1 LNNPWSSLL
10 FPFDILHILAND
22 VVARFFG
29 EPHWWLRFVV
39 HIVVMYGPA
48 ALMLLVLIRVSGLWW
63 RQFRRRNRHDK
74 LIDTPVNLGSSALIP
89 GHLRYI
95 TRWTWRHQI
104 GLVAIA
110 GLSMPVLY
118 TTLELPKT
126 IINNALKSDQ
136 FPVVYADFSFEQV
149 EFLFALCLMFLFAVI
164 CHGMIKYVAN
174 LYQGR
179 LSESVLRRLRLT
191 VYREW
196 RRRNRPGGGSQ
207 LIPVIVQELEPLG
220 GFSGAAF
227 VLPVLQGGTFLTIL
241 TFMFVQDP
249 VLGGAAVTLLPIQ
262 LALIPQLQ
270 RRINALARERVK
282 EVRRLGDIIGKE
294 HNTVSTRNLRPIFH
308 SLKTIQRIRFE
319 LFRRKFFMKGLNN
332 FISHMTPFFF
342 YTIGGYLVIEGELSF
357 GALVAVLTA
366 YKDFSSPLKELFR
379 YYQTMEDSRV
389 RYEEVRR
396 YLAGVAHS
404 ETVSEIES
412 AVVAIG
418 SLKPAV

>member
-1 LNNPWSSLL
+1 LYNRWSTLL
-10 FPFDILHILAND
+10 FPFDILHAFAND
-22 VVARFFG
+22 VAARFIG
-29 EPHWWLRFVV
+29 ETHWWLRFVV

-48 ALMLLVLIRVSGLWW
+48 ALLLLLLFRVSQLW
-63 RQFRRRNRHDK
+63 RRRIRRRNRRGTLLDAK
-74 LIDTPVNLGSSALIP
+74 VSLGSSSLIP
-89 GHLRYI
+89 GLFSYILR
-95 TRWTWRHQI
+95 RTWRHQV
-104 GLVAIA
+104 GLVIVAL
-110 GLSMPVLY
+110 LSMPVLY
-118 TTLELPKT
+118 ATLELPKT
-126 IINNALKSDQ
+126 IINSALDSDE
-136 FPVVYADFSFEQV
+136 FPTMYAGVRLEQV
-149 EFLFALCLMFLFAVI
+149 EFLLALCLLFLLAVI
-164 CHGMIKYVAN
+164 SHGIVKYVAN

-207 LIPVIVQELEPLG
+207 LIPVIVQELEPIG
-220 GFSGAAF
+220 GFSGTAF

-249 VLGGAAVTLLPIQ
+249 VLGAAAVTLLPVQ
-262 LALIPQLQ
+262 LALIPHLQ

-294 HNTVSTRNLRPIFH
+294 HDSVGAQNLRPVFH
-308 SLKTIQRIRFE
+308 SLKTIQRIRYE

-332 FISHMTPFFF
+332 FIGHMTPFFF
-342 YTIGGYLVIEGELSF
+342 YTIGGYLVIQGELSF

-404 ETVSEIES
+404 ETAPHISSHKITV
-412 AVVAIG
+412 G
-418 SLKPAV
+418 PLKPAA